1 MKTFSRKRQTG
12 ETYQHYS
19 DSSSTK
25 RSKQTATCYECNIV
39 FLDSNGLSKHR
50 AALHGP
56 TKAGPP
62 TLIPKAGPPT
72 LIPKKSANPQTVQQP
87 IKTSNIVMSVKI
99 QKNITP
105 KKILPSPPP
114 QNPRTK
120 TEKIIF
126 DKDSNGNNDDPDDDI
141 SDINNEF
148 NEFRALP
155 ECIHHYCG
163 LCRISFAN
171 IKGYKA
177 HCEKAKHHELHL
189 LTSDKV
195 YGDLICFNTA
205 KVYHD
210 IDDAKSHF
218 CVNRTA
224 AKIEKCKYCIRS
236 FSVQV
241 GFKYNQ

>member
-1 MKTFSRKRQTG
+1 
-12 ETYQHYS
+12 
-19 DSSSTK
+19 
-25 RSKQTATCYECNIV
+25 
-39 FLDSNGLSKHR
+39 
-50 AALHGP
+50 
-56 TKAGPP
+56 
-62 TLIPKAGPPT
+62 
-72 LIPKKSANPQTVQQP
+72 
-87 IKTSNIVMSVKI
+87 MSVKI
-99 QKNITP
+99 QKKIVP

-177 HCEKAKHHELHL
+177 HCEKAKHHELQL
-189 LTSDKV
+189 PAFEKV

-241 GFKYNQ
+241 RCKYYQIDPFKLQQTQVLQSRHS